1 MSKGE
6 DKIVDL
12 LSKGNIKFVREKTFS
27 DLKHGKFRY
36 DFYIPNVHGRDCIIE
51 FNGEQ
56 HYQYVG
62 KFYKNQTEWR
72 QAMGRDMRKISY
84 CLAHNIV
91 LYIIP
96 YWDIEN
102 IKCADDLFQVKYL
115 AKDRY
120 KNYTDFEMYT
130 AATRKNTVH

>member
-6 DKIVDL
+6 NKITDL
-12 LSKGNIKFVREKTFS
+12 LNAARLKYEREKTFS
-27 DLKHGKFRY
+27 DLKGGKFRY

-62 KFYKNQTEWR
+62 KFYKNPVEWR
-72 QAMGRDMRKISY
+72 QAQGRDMRKISY
-84 CLAHNIV
+84 CLANNIS

-96 YWDIEN
+96 YWEITN
-102 IKCADDLFQVKYL
+102 IRKAEDLFSPKYL

-120 KNYTDFEMYT
+120 KNYTDFEMYK
-130 AATRKNTVH
+130 AANQKI

>member
-6 DKIVDL
+6 NKITDL
-12 LSKGNIKFVREKTFS
+12 LNQARIYYIREKTFK
-27 DLKHGKFRY
+27 DLKHGTFRF
-36 DFYIPNVHGRDCIIE
+36 DFYIPDLQGRDCIIE

-62 KFYKNQTEWR
+62 KFYKNQIEWR
-72 QAMGRDMRKISY
+72 QALGRDMRKISY
-84 CLAHNIV
+84 CLANNIQ

-96 YWDIEN
+96 YWEINN
-102 IKCADDLFQVKYL
+102 IKTVFDLFQPKFR

-120 KNYTDFEMYT
+120 KNYTDFETYK
-130 AATRKNTVH
+130 AATGK